1 MDDLMDS
8 PAGWGMETGCRRD
21 GLSLKILLEYARHN
35 PAVPSVFKKT
45 DKKISEVREKAQM
58 FWQGEML
65 PGSRNI
71 FLIPFCLENAKTV
84 CGRGRNQREK
94 ANPSLEVSLFP
105 FFLKKERSLQVRKKP
120 PVRGRGRTQRK
131 KANPSRKI
139 SLSPFFLKKERSLQ
153 VRKKPPVRGE
163 GRNQREKQTP
173 VVKFLCPLS
182 F

>member
-1 MDDLMDS
+1 MAC
-8 PAGWGMETGCRRD
+8 PPKT
-21 GLSLKILLEYARHN
+21 LLEYARHN

-153 VRKKPPVRGE
+153 VRKKPPVRGR

>member
-58 FWQGEML
+58 FWQGEIL
-65 PGSRNI
+65 PASRNI

-94 ANPSLEVSLFP
+94 ANPSREVSLFP

-131 KANPSRKI
+131 KENPSRKI
-139 SLSPFFLKKERSLQ
+139 SLSPFFLKKAGETRQNAAFPPERN
-153 VRKKPPVRGE
+153 
-163 GRNQREKQTP
+163 RNPARFIC
-173 VVKFLCPLS
+173 V
-182 F
+182 